1 MKEIGG
7 YFGLDEFS
15 GTPYYSDLVAVNSG
29 RNALLY
35 ILRARKVKKLFIP
48 DYLCDSVSKMCERE
62 HIDYDR
68 YRVSHDFMPEYDQPL
83 HEGEYIYIVNYY
95 GQITED
101 KAIRLQHRYQNMILD
116 NVQAFF
122 QKPVQGMDTVYSCR
136 KFFGVPDGGYVATD
150 AKITEVLPIDLSH
163 DRMRHILGRFEQAAS
178 DYYLDF
184 VRNEENFYDMKLL
197 SMSRITQNILKAI
210 DYNAIKSRREDNYAY
225 LEFRLRMSNCLL
237 LSTPV
242 GPYAYP
248 YYSKNAPRVRK
259 EMAKRGIYIA
269 TLWPEAINF
278 GGAAAEYSNCIL
290 PLPCD
295 QRYSLASMEYLVE
308 EIEKCLK
315 N

>member
-136 KFFGVPDGGYVATD
+136 KFFGVPDGGYAATN
-150 AKITEVLPIDLSH
+150 AKIQEKLLIDKSQ
-163 DRMRHILGRFEQAAS
+163 DRMKHLFGRFEQTAS
-178 DYYLDF
+178 EFYSDF
-184 VRNEENFYDMKLL
+184 IHNEELFYDRKLK
-197 SMSRITQNILKAI
+197 SMSRITQNILKAV
-210 DYNAIKSRREDNYAY
+210 DYDRIKQKREDNFAF
-225 LEFRLRMSNCLL
+225 LESQLGAANTVK
-237 LSTPV
+237 LSAPV

-248 YYSKNAPRVRK
+248 YYCTDAPALRK
-259 EMAKRGIYIA
+259 KMAENGIYIA
-269 TLWPEAINF
+269 TLWPEAIEF
-278 GGAAAEYSNCIL
+278 GGVAKEYSRNIL

-295 QRYSLASMEYLVE
+295 QRYGIEDMNYLVE
-308 EIEKCLK
+308 ELIKCLRI
-315 N
+315 